1 MVYSAADA
9 LALAQKEPDRQVVFF
24 AIGFETTTPPT
35 ALVIRQAARWA
46 CQLQRAVLP
55 CADPPAIAAILDAP
69 EAGGAGG
76 AAGRL
81 HRPGPR
87 QHRDRQPALR
97 RFAANTA
104 SRW

>member
-9 LALAQKEPDRQVVFF
+9 LALAQKEPQRQVVFF

-35 ALVIRQAARWA
+35 ALVIRQAA
-46 CQLQRAVLP
+46 QLGLTNFSVLCCHVLTRRRSPRSSNPRGARA
-55 CADPPAIAAILDAP
+55 
-69 EAGGAGG
+69 GHG

-87 QHRDRQPALR
+87 AP
-97 RFAANTA
+97 
-104 SRW
+104 